1 MNSSIYRL
9 FFNVSFTVCS
19 ITLILVS
26 SDDEGSCDGHMT
38 YLLELVF
45 SAMVLVLGL
54 QELDAVQNVERLK
67 RDLKVRD
74 HVMVT

>member
-1 MNSSIYRL
+1 M
-9 FFNVSFTVCS
+9 
-19 ITLILVS
+19 S